1 MKNVL
6 NFILYRTRKEDHVDS
21 DFFLIRKMRQGDEEA
36 FDIFI
41 RKYYGDILRYCAC
54 HCFDAEDAQDLMQE
68 TFVRFFSRFSD
79 YRHKGKT
86 KNYLYTIAGNLCKN
100 YYKKNKAPA
109 ADDVYGESGDTTESL
124 EDSVIERAAL
134 EWALD
139 YLEPELR
146 DVIDLYYF
154 RELKLREMAETLFAI
169 LIIPELWKNR
179 ANCCMEI
186 EGSTYYA
193 LRQIYSARILLF
205 GLADILLFT
214 LFCCMAAVSLRTSL
228 TELLTQFIFPMIVT
242 ACICFGIFGSR
253 NQVNES
259 TALGLCTLWSALWWC
274 ILMDEKLYRA
284 ISVPVWMILL
294 GMVLL
299 FLIIAVYRSIRQ
311 CDDIWEVNADGTEN
325 E

>member
-1 MKNVL
+1 M
-6 NFILYRTRKEDHVDS
+6 DS
-21 DFFLIRKMRQGDEEA
+21 DFFLIRKMRQGDEDA
-36 FDIFI
+36 FDAFI

-54 HCFDAEDAQDLMQE
+54 HCLDAEDAQDLTQE

-205 GLADILLFT
+205 GLADIPDRTADTVYLSNDSYSLYLF
-214 LFCCMAAVSLRTSL
+214 
-228 TELLTQFIFPMIVT
+228 
-242 ACICFGIFGSR
+242 R
-253 NQVNES
+253 N
-259 TALGLCTLWSALWWC
+259 LWEQKS
-274 ILMDEKLYRA
+274 
-284 ISVPVWMILL
+284 
-294 GMVLL
+294 G
-299 FLIIAVYRSIRQ
+299 Q
-311 CDDIWEVNADGTEN
+311 
-325 E
+325 

>member
-1 MKNVL
+1 M

-21 DFFLIRKMRQGDEEA
+21 DFFLIRKMRQGDEDA
-36 FDIFI
+36 FDAFI

-54 HCFDAEDAQDLMQE
+54 HCFDAEDAQDLTQE

-109 ADDVYGESGDTTESL
+109 ADDVYGESRNTTESL

-139 YLEPELR
+139 HLEPELR

-179 ANCCMEI
+179 AN
-186 EGSTYYA
+186 
-193 LRQIYSARILLF
+193 
-205 GLADILLFT
+205 
-214 LFCCMAAVSLRTSL
+214 CCMAAVSLRTSL

>member
-1 MKNVL
+1 
-6 NFILYRTRKEDHVDS
+6 
-21 DFFLIRKMRQGDEEA
+21 
-36 FDIFI
+36 
-41 RKYYGDILRYCAC
+41 
-54 HCFDAEDAQDLMQE
+54 
-68 TFVRFFSRFSD
+68 
-79 YRHKGKT
+79 
-86 KNYLYTIAGNLCKN
+86 
-100 YYKKNKAPA
+100 
-109 ADDVYGESGDTTESL
+109 
-124 EDSVIERAAL
+124 
-134 EWALD
+134 
-139 YLEPELR
+139 
-146 DVIDLYYF
+146 
-154 RELKLREMAETLFAI
+154 MAETLFAI

-186 EGSTYYA
+186 EGSTYYV

-299 FLIIAVYRSIRQ
+299 FLIITICRSIRQ

-325 E
+325 D